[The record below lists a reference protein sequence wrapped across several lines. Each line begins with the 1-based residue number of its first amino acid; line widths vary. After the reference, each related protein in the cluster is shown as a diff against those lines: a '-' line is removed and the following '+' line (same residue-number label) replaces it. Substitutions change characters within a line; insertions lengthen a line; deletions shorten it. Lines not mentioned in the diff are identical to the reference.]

1 MKSSLQAHPRFALCA
16 AAGIFSALTSAWAT
30 PATAQVQT
38 LVMAMTSTPKG
49 FDPDIWVPGQIESAV
64 NIYEGLTRYG
74 TRTTSDGRREIDPGK
89 IEPHFAEK
97 WTVSPDGKTYVFRI
111 RPGVKSPFGNEL
123 SAADIVW
130 TYEKSASQKRT
141 GWFMKNVAR
150 ITKVEAVSQNEVRF
164 VLSDANRIFLAA
176 LTLHLPALFDS
187 TEAKKHAT
195 PDDPFA
201 TKWLAL
207 NTASYGPYH
216 VQSVQQGQ
224 QAVLI
229 VNPNYVFEKPYF
241 TRIIWREVPSPATR
255 VALVRTGQVQY
266 AEQIPL
272 QQIKELKADSSVRVE
287 TVAAPGAA
295 TVRMNPKYP
304 PFDKL
309 KVRQA
314 VAYATDYAAVGEA
327 VFFGMG
333 TRSRSVLNPPIPGA
347 TSAYHY
353 ETNYDKAKQLL
364 AEAGLP
370 NGFDVTLEYSTNWWW
385 EEPLAIQMQASLAKA
400 GIRATPKRI
409 PTTEMNARR
418 AINSWSLPFLTHL
431 TSSFVP
437 DPSYNLFLTAH
448 CKGSSNVNASCFQ
461 KLDDLIDASI
471 VERNDTKWRQLI
483 AQAQEVQ
490 AENATFVE
498 TFMPGTHEVFAACM
512 RGFLWRPHNRLV
524 WKELSCR
531 K

>member
-1 MKSSLQAHPRFALCA
+1 MRRSFRMHPRLGLFATVS
-16 AAGIFSALTSAWAT
+16 IFSVLTAIFAAPT
-30 PATAQVQT
+30 TAQVRT
-38 LVMAMTSTPKG
+38 MVMAMTSTPKG

-64 NIYEGLTRYG
+64 NIYEGLTRFG
-74 TRTTSDGRREIDPGK
+74 MRTTSDGRREIDPVK

-97 WTVSPDGKTYVFRI
+97 WSASPDGKTYVFKI

-130 TYEKSASQKRT
+130 TYEKSGSQKRT
-141 GWFMKNVAR
+141 GFFMKNVAR
-150 ITKVEAVSQNEVRF
+150 IAKVEAVSQNEVRF
-164 VLSDANRIFLAA
+164 VLTDANRIFLAA

-195 PDDPFA
+195 PDDPYA
-201 TKWLAL
+201 TKWLAA
-207 NTASYGPYH
+207 NTAGYGPYH

-224 QAVLI
+224 QAVL
-229 VNPNYVFEKPYF
+229 VANPNYVFEKPYY

-255 VALVRTGQVQY
+255 VALVRTNQVQY

-272 QQIKELKADSSVRVE
+272 QQIRELKADSSVRVE
-287 TVAAPGAA
+287 SIAAPGAA

-314 VAYATDYAAVGEA
+314 VAYATDYAAIESA
-327 VFFGMG
+327 VFFGVG

-347 TSAYHY
+347 INAYHY
-353 ETNYDKAKQLL
+353 ETNYEKAKQLL
-364 AEAGLP
+364 VEAGLP

-400 GIRATPKRI
+400 GIRVTPKRI

-448 CKGSSNVNASCFQ
+448 CKGSSNVNASCIQ
-461 KLDDLIDASI
+461 KLDDLIDASV
-471 VERNDTKWRQLI
+471 VERNDARWLQVV

-524 WKELSCR
+524 WKDLSCR